1 MFEYIFWDGMGE
13 CSSVVEH
20 IPSMRDALDL
30 ISRRA
35 KKKKKKK
42 KRIHILST
50 GYKVRLIFISSN
62 SLNSYSNHPFLLLCL
77 FYLETEYKVSY
88 FFGLLN
94 SHCVLIIFAL

>member
-35 KKKKKKK
+35 KKKKKEKEK
-42 KRIHILST
+42 NTHSVYWLQSSTHI
-50 GYKVRLIFISSN
+50 Y
-62 SLNSYSNHPFLLLCL
+62 
-77 FYLETEYKVSY
+77 
-88 FFGLLN
+88 
-94 SHCVLIIFAL
+94 